1 MAAWPTLK
9 EVRTFLRL
17 QPDPDQDGIIQ
28 TALAAATD
36 YGIGRMG
43 FTITYD
49 PDTGAATYTPRYAA
63 DATDL
68 PDSAHQAALMHSARL
83 YRRRD
88 TVDGTIGFG
97 DMGAIRVGRVDP
109 DIEALYARK
118 APLVFG

>member
-17 QPDPDQDGIIQ
+17 QPDPDQDGIIS
-28 TALAAATD
+28 TALAAAVD
-36 YGIGRMG
+36 YGVGRMG
-43 FTITYD
+43 FVVTLDID
-49 PDTGAATYTPRYAA
+49 GATLIYTPRYPP

-68 PDSAHQAALMHSARL
+68 PDSAHQACVMDAARL

-88 TVDGTIGFG
+88 SVDGTIGFG
-97 DMGAIRVGRVDP
+97 DMGAIRVGRTDADV
-109 DIEALYARK
+109 ERLYARA